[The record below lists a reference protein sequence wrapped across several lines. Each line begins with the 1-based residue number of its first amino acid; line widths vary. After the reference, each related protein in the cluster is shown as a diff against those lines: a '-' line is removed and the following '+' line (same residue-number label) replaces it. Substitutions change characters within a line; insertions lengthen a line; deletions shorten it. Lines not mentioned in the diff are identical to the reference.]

1 MDLKLKSVKEN
12 KVFDR
17 KEVVAEVKFSGSTP
31 KRYEVL
37 EALSKSLEVE
47 PELIVIRNINNVYG
61 GSRAIV
67 YARVYFDK
75 NTLKNIELGHYL
87 KRTEKTKPEEKA
99 EETEENAES
108 SETKEEKKEESET
121 KDENAEK
128 SE

>member
-17 KEVVAEVKFSGSTP
+17 KEIIAEIRFSGSTP

-67 YARVYFDK
+67 FARVYFDK
-75 NTLKNIELGHYL
+75 KTLEDVELGHFL
-87 KRTEKTKPEEKA
+87 KRTEKTKP
-99 EETEENAES
+99 
-108 SETKEEKKEESET
+108 KKEENSES
-121 KDENAEK
+121 N
-128 SE
+128 SEESNNESKE

>member
-17 KEVVAEVKFSGSTP
+17 KEIVAEIKFSGSTP

-37 EALSKSLEVE
+37 EALSKSLEVD

-75 NTLKNIELGHYL
+75 KTLNDIELGHYL
-87 KRTEKTKPEEKA
+87 KRTEKTKPKEEPK
-99 EETEENAES
+99 EES
-108 SETKEEKKEESET
+108 SEEQSENKEVSE
-121 KDENAEK
+121 EK

>member
-17 KEVVAEVKFSGSTP
+17 KEVVAEIKFSGSTP

-87 KRTEKTKPEEKA
+87 KRTEKTKPEEKV
-99 EETEENAES
+99 
-108 SETKEEKKEESET
+108 EEKKEESEAKEEKAEESET
-121 KDENAEK
+121 KEESAEK

>member
-17 KEVVAEVKFSGSTP
+17 KEVVAEIKFSGSTP

-47 PELIVIRNINNVYG
+47 PELIVVRNINNVYG

-75 NTLKNIELGHYL
+75 DTLKNIELGHYL

-99 EETEENAES
+99 EETEENAET
-108 SETKEEKKEESET
+108 SETKEE
-121 KDENAEK
+121 NAEEK